1 MQINKP
7 ILINELYSL
16 LNCSDDLKGVQNV
29 KKIEITNKVG
39 ESLGYS
45 RYAYDVSG
53 ATANNVVYP
62 SQDPSVFEV
71 KFPNTDIKGRVVP
84 L

>member
-1 MQINKP
+1 MQINQP
-7 ILINELYSL
+7 ILINELYTL
-16 LNCSDDLKGVQNV
+16 LTCGVVPGVQNV
-29 KKIEITNKVG
+29 KNISFVNKVG

-45 RYAYDVSG
+45 QYAYDISG
-53 ATANNVVYP
+53 ATSNGVVYP
-62 SQDPSVFEV
+62 SQDPSIFEV